1 MTFLRH
7 LAAFAVASL
16 PTTVFAQPFQS
27 CGAGVANPCPAG
39 FTCVQ
44 GFCNPIRH
52 ITVATG
58 VRMPLLTALQKALT
72 FLVVSIEFIA
82 AVLFLVGALYLV
94 TAGGNAERAGK
105 AKKLM
110 AGSLI
115 GMGIV
120 LGSYTILR
128 TVVYFLYGG
137 S

>member
-1 MTFLRH
+1 MPLRS
-7 LAAFAVASL
+7 LAAFVVAFL
-16 PTTVFAQPFQS
+16 PGTVFAQFQT
-27 CGAGVANPCPAG
+27 CGAGGGGCPAD

-58 VRMPLLTALQKALT
+58 VRMSFITALEKVLT
-72 FLVVSIEFIA
+72 FAVVSIEFIA

-94 TAGGNAERAGK
+94 SAGGNAERAGK

-137 S
+137 A